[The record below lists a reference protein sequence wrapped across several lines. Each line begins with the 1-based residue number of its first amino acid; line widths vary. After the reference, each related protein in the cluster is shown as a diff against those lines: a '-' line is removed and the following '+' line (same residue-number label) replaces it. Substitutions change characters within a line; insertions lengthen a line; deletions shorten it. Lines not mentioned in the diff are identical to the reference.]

1 MSETQTSNPPPAVPN
16 AAAGGPP
23 AGKLEAA
30 PKDAAAGKDEPKS
43 ASKTKDTDKDQDEIV
58 QLMSRLQLAGRRLDT
73 SQDKLI
79 REIGGL
85 VREAREPGTR
95 DDVVF
100 RTRVAYALQDTE
112 KLMDPIRISPG
123 LRTEL
128 TGLAATY
135 PGLQN
140 DRMKAL
146 VASTPEID
154 QPASVRLIRQT
165 AATVAAQFDQT
176 TPIVSSRIDSLEN
189 SLRLATRTAD
199 KGTTQDQTSANPN
212 AGDKPASR
220 QQTPAAPV
228 ANEQAQAAITG
239 QPRPGRLLVDL
250 MNRIRTPE
258 PEAPA
263 PWDRQLTPMGDR
275 ITAYTAK
282 LREGEQEQSFRRA
295 ERSGELALQSMKA
308 FSDGP
313 GSVLMS
319 RIRDAAKTDPNGMT
333 GVLAEMREGGR
344 YAGLRQDFNV
354 ALQQDK
360 GFMAAYEK
368 AASGVARFGAD
379 RVEVARIA
387 DGRTDSAA
395 IAGRFEKL
403 DAMIGRAASELPG
416 RKDGKSFTDE
426 LVDRASEIVRKAVET
441 VTTAINRLRPSA
453 GPSASM

>member
-1 MSETQTSNPPPAVPN
+1 MSETQTSKPAPPTPS
-16 AAAGGPP
+16 AAASGAPT
-23 AGKLEAA
+23 GKPESAS
-30 PKDAAAGKDEPKS
+30 KDGAAGKDE
-43 ASKTKDTDKDQDEIV
+43 TKAAGNTKEPDKDQDEIQ
-58 QLMSRLQLAGRRLDT
+58 QLVSRLQQTGRRLGG
-73 SQDKLI
+73 SQQELV
-79 REIGGL
+79 REIGAL
-85 VREAREPGTR
+85 VKEAAVPANR

-100 RTRVAYALQDTE
+100 RTRVAYAVQDME
-112 KLMDPIRISPG
+112 KVAGPIRMGAG
-123 LRTEL
+123 LRTEM
-128 TGLAATY
+128 TALAATY

-146 VASTPEID
+146 VASTGEIE
-154 QPASVRLIRQT
+154 QPATVRLIRQA
-165 AATVAAQFDQT
+165 AATVAAQFNQT
-176 TPIVSSRIDSLEN
+176 EPIVSSQIDNLEN
-189 SLRLATRTAD
+189 RLRLTPRTPDKSADAT
-199 KGTTQDQTSANPN
+199 DQ
-212 AGDKPASR
+212 PASR
-220 QQTPAAPV
+220 QQPTGAPANNGQDQPTV
-228 ANEQAQAAITG
+228 AG
-239 QPRPGRLLVDL
+239 RPRPGRLLVDI
-250 MNRIRTPE
+250 MNAIRKPE

-282 LREGEQEQSFRRA
+282 LREGEQEQGFRRA
-295 ERSGELALQSMKA
+295 ERSGEVALQSMKA

-344 YAGLRQDFNV
+344 YSSLRQDFNV

-360 GFMAAYEK
+360 GFVAAYEK
-368 AASGVARFGAD
+368 AASGVAKFGAD
-379 RVEVARIA
+379 RVKVAQIA
-387 DGRTDSAA
+387 EGRTDSAA

-416 RKDGKSFTDE
+416 RRDGKSFTDE

-441 VTTAINRLRPSA
+441 VTAAINRFRPSA

>member
-1 MSETQTSNPPPAVPN
+1 MSETQANQ
-16 AAAGGPP
+16 AAAPAPGPVGAP
-23 AGKLEAA
+23 AGKPEYAS
-30 PKDAAAGKDEPKS
+30 KEGAAGKDAVAAAK
-43 ASKTKDTDKDQDEIV
+43 KTRDPDKDQDEIV
-58 QLMSRLQLAGRRLDT
+58 QLVSQLRQIGRGLDG
-73 SQDKLI
+73 SQGDL
-79 REIGGL
+79 
-85 VREAREPGTR
+85 AREVNALAKEVRDPRNR
-95 DDVVF
+95 DDVVY

-112 KLMDPIRISPG
+112 KLTGVVQLSPA
-123 LRTEL
+123 LRSEMTA
-128 TGLAATY
+128 LAATY

-154 QPASVRLIRQT
+154 HAPTVRSIRQT
-165 AATVAAQFDQT
+165 AATVATQFDQT
-176 TPIVSSRIDSLEN
+176 APIVGSQIDSLE
-189 SLRLATRTAD
+189 SRIRLAPRTPD
-199 KGTTQDQTSANPN
+199 KSATSDEASASVN
-212 AGDKPASR
+212 AKDNPASR
-220 QQTPAAPV
+220 QPTPASPSI
-228 ANEQAQAAITG
+228 NGPEQAAVAG
-239 QPRPGRLLVDL
+239 QQRPGRLLVDI
-250 MNRIRTPE
+250 MNAIRKPE

-282 LREGEQEQSFRRA
+282 LREGEQEQGFRRA
-295 ERSGELALQSMKA
+295 ERSGEVALQSMKE

-319 RIRDAAKTDPNGMT
+319 RIRDAAKTDPNGT
-333 GVLAEMREGGR
+333 AGVLAEMREGGR

-360 GFMAAYEK
+360 GFMAAYDK
-368 AASGVARFGAD
+368 AASGVAKFGAD
-379 RVEVARIA
+379 RVEVAKIA
-387 DGRTDSAA
+387 EGRTDSAA

-403 DAMIGRAASELPG
+403 DAMIGRAASELAG

-441 VTTAINRLRPSA
+441 VTAAINRFRPSA

>member
-1 MSETQTSNPPPAVPN
+1 MSETQTSKPAPAVPS
-16 AAAGGPP
+16 AAAGGAPI
-23 AGKLEAA
+23 GKPEAA
-30 PKDAAAGKDEPKS
+30 LKDGVAGKDEPKS
-43 ASKTKDTDKDQDEIV
+43 ASKTTDPDKEPDELRQLVLRLQQAGRSLDKSENALIRDVGNLFKEMNRPDARQDE
-58 QLMSRLQLAGRRLDT
+58 
-73 SQDKLI
+73 
-79 REIGGL
+79 
-85 VREAREPGTR
+85 
-95 DDVVF
+95 VF
-100 RTRVAYALQDTE
+100 RTRVAYALQDVE
-112 KLMDPIRISPG
+112 KVVAPIQMSAG
-123 LRTEL
+123 LRADMTA
-128 TGLAATY
+128 LAATY

-140 DRMKAL
+140 ERMKAI
-146 VASTPEID
+146 VASTRDIEE
-154 QPASVRLIRQT
+154 SNTVRSIRQ
-165 AATVAAQFDQT
+165 AAVTIATQFDQT
-176 TPIVSSRIDSLEN
+176 APIVSSQIDSLEN
-189 SLRLATRTAD
+189 RLRLATRTAD
-199 KGTTQDQTSANPN
+199 KGTTQDQADATPT
-212 AGDKPASR
+212 PR
-220 QQTPAAPV
+220 QQAPAAQV
-228 ANEQAQAAITG
+228 VNGQEQAAVAG

-275 ITAYTAK
+275 ITAYRAK

-295 ERSGELALQSMKA
+295 ERSGEVALQSMKA

-319 RIRDAAKTDPNGMT
+319 RIRDAAKTDPNGVT
-333 GVLAEMREGGR
+333 GVLAEMRAGGR

-368 AASGVARFGAD
+368 AASGVAKFGAD

-395 IAGRFEKL
+395 VAGRFEKL

-441 VTTAINRLRPSA
+441 VTAAINRLRPSA

>member
-1 MSETQTSNPPPAVPN
+1 V
-16 AAAGGPP
+16 
-23 AGKLEAA
+23 A
-30 PKDAAAGKDEPKS
+30 PKEGTTGKDGPKT
-43 ASKTKDTDKDQDEIV
+43 ADKTKGPDKEQDEIQ
-58 QLMSRLQLAGRRLDT
+58 QLVSRLQQTGRRLGG
-73 SQDKLI
+73 SQQELV
-79 REIGGL
+79 REIGAL
-85 VREAREPGTR
+85 VKAARATENR

-112 KLMDPIRISPG
+112 KLVGPIQVGSG
-123 LRTEL
+123 LRTEMIA
-128 TGLAATY
+128 LAATY

-140 DRMKAL
+140 ERMKTL
-146 VASTPEID
+146 VASTPEIE
-154 QPASVRLIRQT
+154 QPATVRLIRQA
-165 AATVAAQFDQT
+165 AATIATQFDQT
-176 TPIVSSRIDSLEN
+176 APIVGSQIDSLEN

-199 KGTTQDQTSANPN
+199 KSTTQDQSGAGPN
-212 AGDKPASR
+212 ARDNPASR
-220 QQTPAAPV
+220 QQAAAPI
-228 ANEQAQAAITG
+228 ANGQEPTAVTG
-239 QPRPGRLLVDL
+239 QPRAGRLLVDL
-250 MNRIRTPE
+250 MNAIRKPE
-258 PEAPA
+258 PETPA

-275 ITAYTAK
+275 IAAYTAK
-282 LREGEQEQSFRRA
+282 MREGEQEQSFRRA
-295 ERSGELALQSMKA
+295 ERSGEVALQSMKA

-319 RIRDAAKTDPNGMT
+319 RIRDAARTDPNGMT

-354 ALQQDK
+354 ALQQDR
-360 GFMAAYEK
+360 GFVAAYEK
-368 AASGVARFGAD
+368 AASGVAKFGAD

-387 DGRTDSAA
+387 EGRTDSAA

-441 VTTAINRLRPSA
+441 VTAAINRLRPSA